1 MTAPDRYRL
10 AVDFGT
16 STTVAMLQWPD
27 GRIRPLLFDG
37 SPLLPSSVV
46 LGLDGRLHTGR
57 DAAHLGRGNPERL
70 EMNPKR
76 RIDDGAV
83 LLGDAEIPV
92 PDLITAVLRRV
103 AVEAGQVAGA
113 VGDVIMTHPAAW
125 GGRRRA
131 LLLHA
136 AERAGLARPSL
147 VNEPVAA
154 AAYFARLGAGIWPG
168 AVIVVYDLGAGTC
181 DVTVLR
187 RQPYGFDVVVSG
199 GLGEVGGLDV
209 DAAIVAFLQATHGQ
223 LWTDTAS
230 RRQLWDEVRTAKE
243 MLSRAS
249 STIVMIPALGT
260 QVPLGRDQFEE
271 LARPVLRPTTALVK
285 QLLRDAN
292 IQPGSIAGLYLVGG
306 SSKIP
311 LCATLLHEALGVA
324 PIVTEQPE
332 LVVAEGSLHATSTAA
347 SGLPT
352 LAPVPSLATPGPTA
366 YGRTA
371 DPQTPTS
378 GLPAG
383 LPVSGAPIS
392 GLPVSSMP
400 TPHRPTS
407 GLPAF
412 GPPASAPPIPG
423 PVTAGQSG
431 GSAWRRPGVLGIVA
445 AAAALLLVGGVPV
458 VAYQWFH
465 RTSATSRS
473 GLKPE
478 QSTAAA
484 VKYRSDQFP
493 QRPCDKADLGP
504 LATTFEAEA
513 TTPFETKNVS
523 TVVNTFTCTH
533 TRNHMVDGIP
543 TDTMSATFFAS
554 IYADPVMAAN
564 AHKTNL
570 ENGKLAGSPVA
581 VAGIGKDAF
590 VYRSNQTNQPN
601 YAMYVLDAR
610 DDNLVWELRV
620 TITRPAAWSDQE
632 LNRVK
637 DQTIA
642 AAKASFGKLTA
653 R

>member
-27 GRIRPLLFDG
+27 GRVRPLLFDG
-37 SPLLPSSVV
+37 SPLLPSAVV

-70 EMNPKR
+70 ETNPKR
-76 RIDDGAV
+76 RIDDGSV

-92 PDLITAVLRRV
+92 PDLISAVLRRV

-113 VGDVIMTHPAAW
+113 VSDVVMTHPAAW

-131 LLLHA
+131 LLVHS
-136 AERAGLARPSL
+136 AERAGLARPNL
-147 VNEPVAA
+147 VSEPVAA

-168 AVIVVYDLGAGTC
+168 AAIVVYDLGAGTC

-187 RQPYGFDVVVSG
+187 RQPYGFDVVLSG

-223 LWTDTAS
+223 LWTDTSS
-230 RRQLWDEVRTAKE
+230 RRQ
-243 MLSRAS
+243 
-249 STIVMIPALGT
+249 
-260 QVPLGRDQFEE
+260 
-271 LARPVLRPTTALVK
+271 
-285 QLLRDAN
+285 
-292 IQPGSIAGLYLVGG
+292 LVGG
-306 SSKIP
+306 SSRIP

-332 LVVAEGSLHATSTAA
+332 LVVAEGGLHATSTAVAGPA
-347 SGLPT
+347 SP
-352 LAPVPSLATPGPTA
+352 APAATHGPTT
-366 YGRTA
+366 YGRPV

-383 LPVSGAPIS
+383 LPVSGAPITGLPVS
-392 GLPVSSMP
+392 GLPVSSS
-400 TPHRPTS
+400 PTS
-407 GLPAF
+407 GQPAF
-412 GPPASAPPIPG
+412 GPPIPG
-423 PVTAGQSG
+423 PSMAGPSMAGPSMAGPQPSRPSG
-431 GSAWRRPGVLGIVA
+431 GPTRRRSG
-445 AAAALLLVGGVPV
+445 LLVIAAIVGTLLVLGGVPV
-458 VAYQWFH
+458 VTYKLFH
-465 RTSATSRS
+465 RSPATSGS
-473 GLKPE
+473 GAKPE
-478 QSTAAA
+478 RSSAAT

-504 LATTFEAEA
+504 LGTAFEVEA

-523 TVVNTFTCTH
+523 TLVNTFTCTH
-533 TRNHMVDGIP
+533 TRNHLVGGIP

-554 IYADPVMAAN
+554 IYTDPTMATN
-564 AHKTNL
+564 AHRTNL
-570 ENGKLAGSPVA
+570 ENGKLAGSPVP
-581 VAGIGKDAF
+581 VAGVGNDAF
-590 VYRSNQTNQPN
+590 IYRSNQTNQPN

-610 DDNLVWELRV
+610 DDNLIWELRV
-620 TITRPAAWSDQE
+620 TITRPTAWSDQD
-632 LNRVK
+632 LTRIR

-642 AAKASFGKLTA
+642 AAKATFGKLTA

>member
-1 MTAPDRYRL
+1 MTPPDRYRL

-37 SPLLPSSVV
+37 SPLLPSAVV

-70 EMNPKR
+70 ETNPKR
-76 RIDDGAV
+76 RVDDGAV

-92 PDLITAVLRRV
+92 PDLISAVLRRV

-113 VGDVIMTHPAAW
+113 VSDVIMTHPAAW

-131 LLLHA
+131 LLTHS
-136 AERAGLARPSL
+136 AERAGLARPNL
-147 VNEPVAA
+147 VSEPVAA
-154 AAYFARLGAGIWPG
+154 AAYFARLGAGIRPG
-168 AVIVVYDLGAGTC
+168 AAIVVYDLGAGTC

-187 RQPYGFDVVVSG
+187 RQPYGFDVVLSG

-223 LWTDTAS
+223 VWTDTSS

-249 STIVMIPALGT
+249 STIVSIPALGT

-285 QLLRDAN
+285 QLLRDAG
-292 IQPGSIAGLYLVGG
+292 IDPGSIAGLYLVGG
-306 SSKIP
+306 SSRIP

-332 LVVAEGSLHATSTAA
+332 LVVAEGGLHATSTAI
-347 SGLPT
+347 SGPPT
-352 LAPVPSLATPGPTA
+352 PAPVPSAATHGPTT
-366 YGRTA
+366 YGRPV

-383 LPVSGAPIS
+383 LPVSGAPITGLPVS
-392 GLPVSSMP
+392 GLPVSSS
-400 TPHRPTS
+400 PTS
-407 GLPAF
+407 GQPAF
-412 GPPASAPPIPG
+412 GPPIPRSPTVGPPIAG
-423 PVTAGQSG
+423 PPG
-431 GSAWRRPGVLGIVA
+431 GSARRRPGMLAIAAIV
-445 AAAALLLVGGVPV
+445 AALLLVGGVPV
-458 VAYQWFH
+458 VVYTLHW
-465 RTSATSRS
+465 TSVTSRS
-473 GLKPE
+473 GGQP
-478 QSTAAA
+478 TAAT
-484 VKYRSDQFP
+484 VKYHIDQFP

-504 LATTFEAEA
+504 LATTFEVEA
-513 TTPFETKNVS
+513 TKPFETKNVS
-523 TVVNTFTCTH
+523 TIVNTFACTH
-533 TRNHMVDGIP
+533 TRNHLVGGIP

-554 IYADPVMAAN
+554 VYSDPTMASN

-570 ENGKLAGSPVA
+570 ENGKLAGSPVP
-581 VAGIGKDAF
+581 VAGVGQDAF
-590 VYRSNQTNQPN
+590 IYRSNQTNQPN

-610 DDNLVWELRV
+610 DDNLIWELRV
-620 TITRPAAWSDQE
+620 TITRPTAWSDQE
-632 LNRVK
+632 LTRVK

-642 AAKASFGKLTA
+642 AAKDSFGKLTA